1 MNVSCDSGKRGAVL
15 GSDMADDPTTR
26 RSLAR
31 VVEGALYFFG
41 VANVD
46 QFEVLL
52 DDADQRAMLRAWLRS
67 THCPRARRV
76 MLLQV

>member
-1 MNVSCDSGKRGAVL
+1 MFSVIRGAVL
-15 GSDMADDPTTR
+15 ADMADDPTTR
-26 RSLAR
+26 RSLAH

-52 DDADQRAMLRAWLRS
+52 DDADQRAILRAWHLGCGA
-67 THCPRARRV
+67 HIARV